1 LERGLPVTAL
11 RLENLSKRFGSRIV
25 LRNVCAEV
33 VAGETLVVTGHNGSG
48 KSTLLSAIAGLVR
61 TDSGETRFL
70 IDDKELSADERRREV
85 GLVAP
90 DLSLYGELTALEN
103 LEFFA
108 RLRSLPR
115 DRDELE
121 ALLERVGLAGRGA
134 DLVGGFSSGMRVRLK
149 YAVAL
154 HARPTFLLLDEPTAM
169 LDESGV
175 RLVESVIAEQRQR
188 GVLVLATNDPRE
200 ERHADLVISM
210 TWTEAA

>member
-1 LERGLPVTAL
+1 M
-11 RLENLSKRFGSRIV
+11 

-33 VAGETLVVTGHNGSG
+33 QAGETLVVTGHNGSG

-61 TDSGETRFL
+61 TDTGVTRFF
-70 IDDKELSADERRREV
+70 IEDHELSADERRREV

-90 DLSLYGELTALEN
+90 DLNLYGELTALEN

-108 RLRSLPR
+108 RLRSLSR
-115 DRDELE
+115 ETKELE
-121 ALLERVGLAGRGA
+121 GLLERVGLAGRGR

-175 RLVESVIAEQRQR
+175 RLVEAIIAEQRQR

-210 TWTEAA
+210 TWSEAA

>member
-1 LERGLPVTAL
+1 VTGLRV
-11 RLENLSKRFGSRIV
+11 ENLSKRFGSRVV

-33 VAGETLVVTGHNGSG
+33 CAGETLVVTGHNGSG

-61 TDSGETRFL
+61 TDAGCTRFL
-70 IDDKELSADERRREV
+70 IDDHELSADERRREI

-90 DLSLYGELTALEN
+90 DLNLYAELAALEN

-115 DRDELE
+115 ERKEME
-121 ALLERVGLAGRGA
+121 GLLERVGLAGRGR

-175 RLVESVIAEQRQR
+175 RLVESIIAEQRQR

-200 ERHADLVISM
+200 ERHADLVLSM
-210 TWTEAA
+210 MWTEAA